1 MKLNRRIKSVLLG
14 GFVTGV
20 IGLGFVGSA
29 AADIYLYIDAQGIL
43 HFTNVPTSSK
53 YQVYLKEK
61 PVAPILSYADA
72 RFDRHIKTAS
82 TAHRISIPLL
92 TSVIRVESNF
102 NPRAVSKAGAMGL
115 MQIMPQTVEKLDLKN
130 PFDPR
135 ENIMAGA
142 RYLRRLLN
150 RFDQDLTLALAA
162 YHAGPTTVARYN
174 DIPPIRATQAYVK
187 KVMKYYY
194 MYKKR

>member
-1 MKLNRRIKSVLLG
+1 MKLNRPIKSVLLG
-14 GFVTGV
+14 GFVAGL
-20 IGLGFVGSA
+20 IGLGFAWSA

-53 YQVYLKEK
+53 FQVYLKEK
-61 PVAPILSYADA
+61 PVAPILSYSNA
-72 RFDRHIKTAS
+72 RFDRYIETAS
-82 TAHRISIPLL
+82 TAYGISIHLI

-115 MQIMPQTVEKLDLKN
+115 MQIMPQTLKRLALKE

-135 ENIMAGA
+135 KNIMAGT
-142 RYLRRLLN
+142 RYLRQLLN

-174 DIPPIRATQAYVK
+174 AIPPIKATQAYVK